1 MFTLR
6 AVLNRARP
14 GTKGRRPM
22 ARATRKTKIQ
32 DKAGKT
38 SVAIEGDGANI
49 NLGGNGHN
57 GDIRMMNADGELCV
71 RIDGGYLNFIA
82 GSAMQLLKKVGELTL
97 HALGRNKRIVEL
109 ELKLKQ

>member
-1 MFTLR
+1 
-6 AVLNRARP
+6 
-14 GTKGRRPM
+14 M

-57 GDIRMMNADGELCV
+57 SP
-71 RIDGGYLNFIA
+71 
-82 GSAMQLLKKVGELTL
+82 SA
-97 HALGRNKRIVEL
+97 
-109 ELKLKQ
+109 

>member
-1 MFTLR
+1 
-6 AVLNRARP
+6 
-14 GTKGRRPM
+14 M

-32 DKAGKT
+32 DKAGNT

-71 RIDGGYLNFIA
+71 YIDGGNSNFTAGGA
-82 GSAMQLLKKVGELTL
+82 GSQGDIALLNTDGEQTL
-97 HALGRNKRIVEL
+97 HLDGGEGQYHARRCWRTWLPPRAAG
-109 ELKLKQ
+109 